1 MDFAAIR
8 AKAVAPK
15 PARRRT
21 PIAVPVPEAAKQP
34 APVAPAPTLS
44 SGPPPISRATR
55 PQLSPALA
63 PPASRPDR
71 SYPPAETHSSA
82 ALSLLHWLLDPPNL
96 SSILTT
102 SAVPFFLPPPAS
114 PSPQPP
120 PLENRSDVRSAYSWL
135 QRGDAKSYV
144 GCFLFGDASIAWIRI
159 SWNATAEARG
169 PTALL
174 RGGQVQREGRY
185 RPRPRIEH
193 DWDAERLY
201 RASETYGPRIVRFAQ
216 DALARGVPVA
226 RGECWDLANEALA
239 ACEAESVGGASNKPF
254 PSIAR
259 THGALLYYAR
269 AGTGEVVGTWTGGDV
284 YVRPGDIVEWRSVT
298 IREVGMA
305 PGSYSTLGDPEH
317 TAIIVAA
324 GAPLTLPRFDPSG
337 RQPPFLDTA
346 YPLSSLVSLTVVE
359 QSRGYAPSEKTYDLA
374 AMSKGEVW
382 IYRPCGL
389 RDLVGVDE
397 VAAKWPPEVQCWQV
411 GELE

>member
-1 MDFAAIR
+1 M
-8 AKAVAPK
+8 APK
-15 PARRRT
+15 PARRT
-21 PIAVPVPEAAKQP
+21 PIALELAAVEQQP
-34 APVAPAPTLS
+34 SPAPAPKP

-63 PPASRPDR
+63 PAAAPQHSNR

-82 ALSLLHWLLDPPNL
+82 ALSLLHWLLDPPDL
-96 SSILTT
+96 SSSGIT
-102 SAVPFFLPPPAS
+102 SAFFLPPPAS

-120 PLENRSDVRSAYSWL
+120 PLENRADVRSAYSWL
-135 QRGDAKSYV
+135 QRASEMSYV
-144 GCFLFGDASIAWIRI
+144 ACFLFGDASIAWIRI
-159 SWNATAEARG
+159 SWNAAAEARG
-169 PTALL
+169 PTDLL
-174 RGGQVQREGRY
+174 RQVKREGMY
-185 RPRPRIEH
+185 RPRPRIKHE
-193 DWDAERLY
+193 WNAERLY

-226 RGECWDLANEALA
+226 RGECWDLANEALI
-239 ACEAESVGGASNKPF
+239 ACGEADGRVPKPF

-269 AGTGEVVGTWTGGDV
+269 ADKGATVLGTWSGGDV

-337 RQPPFLDTA
+337 PQQPPPPFLDPA

-389 RDLVGVDE
+389 KDLVGVDE
-397 VAAKWPPEVQCWQV
+397 VTAKWPPEVQCWQI

>member
-1 MDFAAIR
+1 M
-8 AKAVAPK
+8 
-15 PARRRT
+15 
-21 PIAVPVPEAAKQP
+21 AKQP

-226 RGECWDLANEALA
+226 RGECWDLANEAIA
-239 ACEAESVGGASNKPF
+239 ACEADKIGDAPF

-305 PGSYSTLGDPEH
+305 PGSYSTLGDPEVRLSFLIRH
-317 TAIIVAA
+317 RQV
-324 GAPLTLPRFDPSG
+324 PSDPRKPSPFST
-337 RQPPFLDTA
+337 RPSSSPPERPSPFLVSTPA
-346 YPLSSLVSLTVVE
+346 EGSLPSSTRPTPSRPSSVS
-359 QSRGYAPSEKTYDLA
+359 PSSNNRAVTRRPKRRTT
-374 AMSKGEVW
+374 W
-382 IYRPCGL
+382 RPCQRERCGSTG
-389 RDLVGVDE
+389 RAG
-397 VAAKWPPEVQCWQV
+397 
-411 GELE
+411 